1 MLRGPRRDGV
11 AEGVGGDVV
20 ENVGETLLDLLAHDV
35 LPAAGLVVDESALDA
50 DDVQQQSF
58 SEPVLADHV
67 GGTPAALIGELQ
79 GTILGDLDEAVT
91 LHARHR
97 LGHRGTRV
105 VETLD
110 DAGTQ
115 RRNAVLLKLID
126 GLEVHLGGV
135 DQLGHGV
142 GLLLEVGYRGHS
154 MPSEGLAHRTA
165 FLARIGVTL

>member
-1 MLRGPRRDGV
+1 VLRGPRRDGV

-20 ENVGETLLDLLAHDV
+20 ENVGEALLDLLAHDV

-79 GTILGDLDEAVT
+79 GAVLGNLDETIT

-115 RRNAVLLKLID
+115 RGNAVLLKLIH

-142 GLLLEVGYRGHS
+142 GSCLRWV
-154 MPSEGLAHRTA
+154 TA
-165 FLARIGVTL
+165 DIRCLRKGSLTEPRSSPG